1 MSNYDYSK
9 LQNGSDIRGIA
20 LDGVPGEAVNIDG
33 EATSRIAKGFLY
45 WLTLSTG
52 KKTSEITI
60 ALGRDS
66 RLSGERI
73 LQDFQQALLPYGV
86 KILDA
91 SLSSTPAMFMSTVFP
106 EYMTDG
112 AVMITASHL
121 PWNRNGFKFFTG
133 EGGLDKGDIADIL
146 AFAESN
152 QILAKLTPAEKKEP
166 SEIGLM
172 DTYSAHL
179 RDIIIKETGSE
190 KPLAKMKIC
199 VDAGNGAGGFYA
211 KKVLE
216 PLGADISASLF
227 LEPNGKFPNHAP
239 NPENKEAM
247 AAIIQQVINKKCDL
261 GIIFDTDVDR
271 SSAVDEKGSEIAR
284 NGIVAMAAA
293 LISDKYPGT
302 TVVTDSL
309 KSYELLV
316 FL

>member
-73 LQDFQQALLPYGV
+73 LQNFQQALLPYGV

-133 EGGLDKGDIADIL
+133 DGGLDKGDITDIL
-146 AFAESN
+146 TFAESN
-152 QILAKLTPAEKKEP
+152 QILAKLMPAEKKEP
-166 SEIGLM
+166 SKIGLM
-172 DTYSAHL
+172 DTH
-179 RDIIIKETGSE
+179 
-190 KPLAKMKIC
+190 
-199 VDAGNGAGGFYA
+199 
-211 KKVLE
+211 
-216 PLGADISASLF
+216 
-227 LEPNGKFPNHAP
+227 
-239 NPENKEAM
+239 
-247 AAIIQQVINKKCDL
+247 
-261 GIIFDTDVDR
+261 
-271 SSAVDEKGSEIAR
+271 
-284 NGIVAMAAA
+284 
-293 LISDKYPGT
+293 
-302 TVVTDSL
+302 
-309 KSYELLV
+309 
-316 FL
+316 